1 MTTSK
6 IDPFKYTI
14 DSEWVIHGI
23 KSPEDKRLNGQMC
36 SVVKVT
42 KSHIE
47 VTISGRGLGFVRSFG
62 LEKDGTTKKFIVK
75 PDNLSPNKTTSFSG
89 FNFGKDC
96 QETKTISVSGFDFGK
111 DCHETKTTSFS
122 GFDFGKDCQET
133 KKNNVFNSL
142 TKTTKSFSFVDNLKH
157 PSTSKFSLVATQPN
171 NEYLFYK
178 PLGENPFEFG
188 PRDKEIAAL
197 RKISLFV
204 SKKKNK
210 RKKRK
215 KQRADAV
222 TKIKNGLKS
231 HVHAFIMK
239 RRVAIKITA
248 AVISTKS
255 RQLRCRSMAR
265 KIQKCVR
272 TVYNRH
278 MASKMIQKVSEP

>member
-1 MTTSK
+1 MRPKQLPLVVLILAK
-6 IDPFKYTI
+6 IA
-14 DSEWVIHGI
+14 
-23 KSPEDKRLNGQMC
+23 KR
-36 SVVKVT
+36 
-42 KSHIE
+42 
-47 VTISGRGLGFVRSFG
+47 
-62 LEKDGTTKKFIVK
+62 
-75 PDNLSPNKTTSFSG
+75 P
-89 FNFGKDC
+89 
-96 QETKTISVSGFDFGK
+96 
-111 DCHETKTTSFS
+111 
-122 GFDFGKDCQET
+122 
-133 KKNNVFNSL
+133 KKNNVFNSF
-142 TKTTKSFSFVDNLKH
+142 TTKSFSFVENLKH
-157 PSTSKFSLVATQPN
+157 PSTSKFSLVATQPD

-248 AVISTKS
+248 EHV
-255 RQLRCRSMAR
+255 
-265 KIQKCVR
+265 
-272 TVYNRH
+272 
-278 MASKMIQKVSEP
+278 

>member
-1 MTTSK
+1 M
-6 IDPFKYTI
+6 
-14 DSEWVIHGI
+14 

-42 KSHIE
+42 ESHIE

-96 QETKTISVSGFDFGK
+96 QETK
-111 DCHETKTTSFS
+111 
-122 GFDFGKDCQET
+122 
-133 KKNNVFNSL
+133 KNNVFNSL
-142 TKTTKSFSFVDNLKH
+142 TTKSFSFVDNLKH
-157 PSTSKFSLVATQPN
+157 PSTSKFSLVATQPD

-210 RKKRK
+210 RKKK
-215 KQRADAV
+215 KK
-222 TKIKNGLKS
+222 TTCGCSYKN
-231 HVHAFIMK
+231 
-239 RRVAIKITA
+239 
-248 AVISTKS
+248 
-255 RQLRCRSMAR
+255 
-265 KIQKCVR
+265 
-272 TVYNRH
+272 
-278 MASKMIQKVSEP
+278 